1 VCPWQELQSPV
12 HRNTFLYVVLY
23 GREISPCSA
32 LPSTVLA
39 FGITGSNLI
48 VGIGVCVCEEKL
60 LASVFLSVSLY
71 RNNPLLLDF
80 CEISYLGVMLKCICA
95 FRFR

>member
-1 VCPWQELQSPV
+1 VYPWQELQIPV
-12 HRNTFLYVVLY
+12 YRNTFFHVVVY

-48 VGIGVCVCEEKL
+48 VGIGVWVCFFFNSFIVPPSSL
-60 LASVFLSVSLY
+60 LQT
-71 RNNPLLLDF
+71 
-80 CEISYLGVMLKCICA
+80 ISTLNVIS
-95 FRFR
+95 